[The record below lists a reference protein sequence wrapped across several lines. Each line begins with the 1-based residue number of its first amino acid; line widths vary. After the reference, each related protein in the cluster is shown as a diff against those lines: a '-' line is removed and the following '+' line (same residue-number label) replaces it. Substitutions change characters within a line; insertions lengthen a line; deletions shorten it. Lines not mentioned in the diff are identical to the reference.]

1 MFLNPHP
8 KDQVSVITQMVV
20 MGCRRVYEYAEWCEK
35 SLLKWRIV
43 VIKMRCHHRRKRG
56 TVKRKAASDHRVGT
70 ISSCFCSLPQVSCNY
85 FLEGSWQPIICSTGR
100 SNLCILTLD
109 WENGGVQVT
118 AWQSTQYQGR
128 LLCWVCLMR
137 ISSWWQILE
146 SANYSPHSGRKPT
159 RWRMAVFISTVWSA
173 ANGWNTLERQVGEF
187 LMIVWVH
194 GW

>member
-1 MFLNPHP
+1 MFLKLTP
-8 KDQVSVITQMVV
+8 KTRWVQSLQWWLWAVEGSMSMLSGVRRVCWGDESSSKCAVIT
-20 MGCRRVYEYAEWCEK
+20 GE
-35 SLLKWRIV
+35 
-43 VIKMRCHHRRKRG
+43 RG
-56 TVKRKAASDHRVGT
+56 TAKRKAASDHRVGT

-100 SNLCILTLD
+100 SNLWILTLD
-109 WENGGVQVT
+109 WENGGVRVT

-128 LLCWVCLMR
+128 LLCWVCLKR

-159 RWRMAVFISTVWSA
+159 RWRIAVFISTVWSA

-187 LMIVWVH
+187 LMIVRVH